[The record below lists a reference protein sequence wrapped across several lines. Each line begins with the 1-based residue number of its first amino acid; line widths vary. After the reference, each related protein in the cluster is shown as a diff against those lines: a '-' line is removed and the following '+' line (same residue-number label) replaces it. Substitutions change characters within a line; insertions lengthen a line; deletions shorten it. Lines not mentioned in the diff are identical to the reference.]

1 MGWLK
6 NVWRRRSQEQ
16 ELDAELQFHI
26 DRRIDD
32 HVKDGLSRDEARR
45 RVQLE
50 FGGLELTKDE
60 CRDVRPL
67 RWLDDLIRDVPLGF
81 RSLARDRLFAI
92 SVTAI
97 LGVGIATSVTM
108 FSVLNAVVLRPL
120 PYARPGELATI
131 NTHLIAQNR
140 WDGTSMA
147 NLVDWRD
154 ESKTFASMTFFRR
167 TVVTQV
173 TFTGFDAPQR
183 AQEGLVGPEFFD
195 LLGTPALVGRTFS
208 RQEFDRKDRVVVLS
222 EGLWR
227 ERFGGSESVLGQK
240 FTVAGEEHLIIGVM
254 PRTFQLPTRE
264 TRLWRP
270 LSVLPLWPG
279 ALSVRDSDQFEVIG
293 RLAPGVRFEEA
304 AAEMQVIGARLR
316 RAHAVNSNVD
326 IRIVP
331 LVDHVIGE
339 RTRRGM
345 WLGFA
350 AVLSLLAIACA
361 NVGGLLSARAA
372 RRRRE
377 LAVRSALGAG
387 RARLVRQLLAEGV
400 SFWAVASAVGVFLAY
415 ASIRLLLA
423 YGPRALPRMDEVSL
437 DAAAVA
443 VAFLGGLVVV
453 FACGTVPALAAARA
467 DAGAAFG
474 TRDQS
479 SLPRHRLQ
487 DFLVVAQVA
496 GALMLVVGAVLFA
509 QSFLR
514 AQGEDPGYPA
524 ENLIIV
530 PLNLPRERYPGRPE
544 VIAFF
549 REAGERIG
557 RLPGAVAVGGI
568 TDFFIA
574 RNADQWVTIEGRPA
588 GRDAG
593 APRLAVEGVT
603 PGYFRG
609 AGIDLVEG
617 REFEDRDYEDGAP
630 DVYIVN
636 ETLARRFWPGQSA
649 IGKRLVGGETPPKD
663 GRWATVIGVVRDIRR
678 ESLDVSPIMLG
689 FIPAFPRTMD
699 LTIRIAGNAEPLIAA
714 VRGEL
719 RAIDPTVPFT
729 QMFTANGRLSER
741 LDGRRFE
748 TQVLGV
754 FAGIALLLAGA
765 GLYALLAYQVALRTR
780 EIGIRSALGA
790 RRESIVAL
798 FLARGLRLAGL
809 GAVIGIGGAVSV
821 ARLLQS
827 LLYETPAIN
836 LRGYVTAAA
845 FMLLVAA
852 IAAYVPARRAA
863 GVSAITALRQE

>member
-1 MGWLK
+1 MSWLK
-6 NVWRRRSQEQ
+6 NVWRRRYQEQ
-16 ELDAELQFHI
+16 ELDAELRFHI
-26 DRRIDD
+26 DRQIDD
-32 HVKDGLSRDEARR
+32 LVREGLTRDEARR

-50 FGGLELTKDE
+50 FGELELAKDE

-67 RWLDDLIRDVPLGF
+67 RWLDDLMRDIPLGF
-81 RSLARDRLFAI
+81 RGLARDRLFAI

-97 LGVGIATSVTM
+97 LGIGIATSVTM
-108 FSVLNAVVLRPL
+108 FSVLNAVALRPL
-120 PYARPGELATI
+120 PYARPGELATV
-131 NTHLIAQNR
+131 NTHLMVQNR

-154 ESKTFASMTFFRR
+154 RSKTFASMTFFRR
-167 TVVTQV
+167 TAVTQV
-173 TFTGFDAPQR
+173 TFAGFDAPQR
-183 AQEGLVGPEFFD
+183 AQEGLVGPEFFE
-195 LLGTPALVGRTFS
+195 LLGTPALAGRTFS
-208 RQEFDRKDRVVVLS
+208 RQEFERRDRVVVLS
-222 EGLWR
+222 EGLWH
-227 ERFGGSESVLGQK
+227 ERFAGSESAIGGK
-240 FTVAGEEHLIIGVM
+240 FTVAGEEHVIVGVM
-254 PRTFQLPTRE
+254 PRTFQLPSRE

-270 LSVLPLWPG
+270 LSVLSIWP
-279 ALSVRDSDQFEVIG
+279 ATVSIRDSDQFEVIG
-293 RLAPGVRFEEA
+293 RLAPGARLEEA

-316 RAHAVNSNVD
+316 QAHAVNANVD

-350 AVLSLLAIACA
+350 AVLSLLAVACA
-361 NVGGLLSARAA
+361 NAGGLLWARAA

-387 RARLVRQLLAEGV
+387 RARLVRQLLAEAV
-400 SFWAVASAVGVFLAY
+400 SLWAVASALGVFLGY
-415 ASIRLLLA
+415 VLIQLLLA
-423 YGPRALPRMDEVSL
+423 YGPRALPRIDEVRL
-437 DAAAVA
+437 DATAVA

-453 FACGTVPALAAARA
+453 FACGTFPALAAARA

-479 SLPRHRLQ
+479 AMPRHRLQ
-487 DFLVVAQVA
+487 DFLAAAQVA

-509 QSFLR
+509 QSFVHAYR
-514 AQGEDPGYPA
+514 EDPGYPA
-524 ENLIIV
+524 EHLIVV
-530 PLNLPRERYPGRPE
+530 PLDLPRERYRGRPE
-544 VIAFF
+544 IMAFV
-549 REAGERIG
+549 RDARERIG

-568 TDFFIA
+568 TDFFIT
-574 RNADQWVTIEGRPA
+574 RNADQWVTVEGHPA
-588 GRDAG
+588 GRSAG
-593 APRLAVEGVT
+593 APRLAVEGIT

-609 AGIDLVEG
+609 AGIELVEG

-649 IGKRLVGGETPPKD
+649 IGKRLVGGEAPPKD

-678 ESLDVSPIMLG
+678 ESLDVTPIMLG

-699 LTIRIAGNAEPLIAA
+699 LTIRFAGDAAPAMAA
-714 VRGEL
+714 VRSEL

-729 QMFTANGRLSER
+729 QMFTANGRLSEQ

-748 TQVLGV
+748 AQLLGV
-754 FAGIALLLAGA
+754 FAAIAMLLAGA
-765 GLYALLAYQVALRTR
+765 GLYALLAYQVVLRTR

-790 RRESIVAL
+790 RREAIVGL
-798 FLARGLRLAGL
+798 FLWRGLRLAAA
-809 GAVIGIGGAVSV
+809 GAVVGIGGAVSA
-821 ARLLQS
+821 ARMLQS

-836 LRGYVTAAA
+836 LPGYLTAAA
-845 FMLLVAA
+845 CMVAVAA
-852 IAAYVPARRAA
+852 LAAYVPARRAA
-863 GVSAITALRQE
+863 NVSAIIALRQE

>member
-1 MGWLK
+1 
-6 NVWRRRSQEQ
+6 
-16 ELDAELQFHI
+16 
-26 DRRIDD
+26 
-32 HVKDGLSRDEARR
+32 
-45 RVQLE
+45 
-50 FGGLELTKDE
+50 
-60 CRDVRPL
+60 
-67 RWLDDLIRDVPLGF
+67 
-81 RSLARDRLFAI
+81 
-92 SVTAI
+92 
-97 LGVGIATSVTM
+97 
-108 FSVLNAVVLRPL
+108 
-120 PYARPGELATI
+120 
-131 NTHLIAQNR
+131 
-140 WDGTSMA
+140 
-147 NLVDWRD
+147 
-154 ESKTFASMTFFRR
+154 
-167 TVVTQV
+167 
-173 TFTGFDAPQR
+173 
-183 AQEGLVGPEFFD
+183 
-195 LLGTPALVGRTFS
+195 
-208 RQEFDRKDRVVVLS
+208 
-222 EGLWR
+222 
-227 ERFGGSESVLGQK
+227 
-240 FTVAGEEHLIIGVM
+240 
-254 PRTFQLPTRE
+254 
-264 TRLWRP
+264 
-270 LSVLPLWPG
+270 
-279 ALSVRDSDQFEVIG
+279 
-293 RLAPGVRFEEA
+293 
-304 AAEMQVIGARLR
+304 
-316 RAHAVNSNVD
+316 
-326 IRIVP
+326 
-331 LVDHVIGE
+331 
-339 RTRRGM
+339 
-345 WLGFA
+345 
-350 AVLSLLAIACA
+350 
-361 NVGGLLSARAA
+361 
-372 RRRRE
+372 
-377 LAVRSALGAG
+377 
-387 RARLVRQLLAEGV
+387 
-400 SFWAVASAVGVFLAY
+400 
-415 ASIRLLLA
+415 
-423 YGPRALPRMDEVSL
+423 MDEVSL

-487 DFLVVAQVA
+487 DFLVAAQVA

-530 PLNLPRERYPGRPE
+530 PLDLPRERYPGRPE

-678 ESLDVSPIMLG
+678 ESLDVTPIMLG

-699 LTIRIAGNAEPLIAA
+699 LTIRVAGDAEPLIAA

-754 FAGIALLLAGA
+754 FAGIAMLLAGA

-790 RRESIVAL
+790 RRESIVTL

-809 GAVIGIGGAVSV
+809 GAVIGIGGAISV

-836 LRGYVTAAA
+836 LRGYLTAAA

-863 GVSAITALRQE
+863 DVSAITALRRRVANRCRRAPDRSLAT

>member
-1 MGWLK
+1 MK
-6 NVWRRRSQEQ
+6 
-16 ELDAELQFHI
+16 
-26 DRRIDD
+26 
-32 HVKDGLSRDEARR
+32 
-45 RVQLE
+45 
-50 FGGLELTKDE
+50 LTNDE

-67 RWLDDLIRDVPLGF
+67 RWLDDLMRDVPLGF
-81 RSLARDRLFAI
+81 RGLARDRLFAI

-108 FSVLNAVVLRPL
+108 FSVLNAVALRPL

-147 NLVDWRD
+147 NLVDWR
-154 ESKTFASMTFFRR
+154 EQSKTFASMTFFRR
-167 TVVTQV
+167 AVVSQV
-173 TFTGFDAPQR
+173 TFTGLDAPQR
-183 AQEGLVGPEFFD
+183 AQEGLVGPEFFE
-195 LLGTPALVGRTFS
+195 LLGTPALVGRPFS

-240 FTVAGEEHLIIGVM
+240 LTVAGEEHLVIGVM
-254 PRTFQLPTRE
+254 PRTFQLPSRD

-270 LSVLPLWPG
+270 LSVLPLWPETM
-279 ALSVRDSDQFEVIG
+279 SVRDSDQFEVIG
-293 RLAPGVRFEEA
+293 RLTPGVRFEEA

-316 RAHAVNSNVD
+316 QAHAVNANRD

-331 LVDHVIGE
+331 LVDHVVGE

-361 NVGGLLSARAA
+361 NAGGLLSARAA

-400 SFWAVASAVGVFLAY
+400 SLWAVASAVGVLLAY
-415 ASIRLLLA
+415 VLIQLLLA

-437 DAAAVA
+437 DATAVA
-443 VAFLGGLVVV
+443 VAFFGGLVVV
-453 FACGTVPALAAARA
+453 FACGIIPALAAAGA
-467 DAGAAFG
+467 DAAAAFS

-487 DFLVVAQVA
+487 DSLVAAQVA

-514 AQGEDPGYPA
+514 AQSEDPGYPA
-524 ENLIIV
+524 EHLIIV
-530 PLNLPRERYPGRPE
+530 PLDLPRERYPGRPA
-544 VIAFF
+544 VMAFF
-549 REAGERIG
+549 REAREHIG

-568 TDFFIA
+568 TDFFIV
-574 RNADQWVTIEGRPA
+574 RNADQWVTIEGQPA
-588 GRDAG
+588 GRNAG

-617 REFEDRDYEDGAP
+617 RDFEDRDYEDGAP
-630 DVYIVN
+630 GVFIVDDA
-636 ETLARRFWPGQSA
+636 LARRFWPGQRA
-649 IGKRLVGGETPPKD
+649 IGKRLVSGEAPPKD
-663 GRWATVIGVVRDIRR
+663 GRWATVIGVVRGIRR
-678 ESLDVSPIMLG
+678 ESLDVTPIMLG
-689 FIPAFPRTMD
+689 FVPAFPRTMD
-699 LTIRIAGNAEPLIAA
+699 LTIRVAGDAAPLIAA
-714 VRGEL
+714 VRSEL

-729 QMFTANGRLSER
+729 QIFTANSRLSER
-741 LDGRRFE
+741 LEGRRFE
-748 TQVLGV
+748 TQLLGV
-754 FAGIALLLAGA
+754 FAGIAMLLAGA

-790 RRESIVAL
+790 RRESIVGL
-798 FLARGLRLAGL
+798 FLGRGLRLAGL
-809 GAVIGIGGAVSV
+809 GAVIGIGGAISV
-821 ARLLQS
+821 ARVLQS

-852 IAAYVPARRAA
+852 FAAYVPARRAA
-863 GVSAITALRQE
+863 NVSAIIALRQE

>member
-1 MGWLK
+1 
-6 NVWRRRSQEQ
+6 
-16 ELDAELQFHI
+16 
-26 DRRIDD
+26 
-32 HVKDGLSRDEARR
+32 
-45 RVQLE
+45 
-50 FGGLELTKDE
+50 
-60 CRDVRPL
+60 
-67 RWLDDLIRDVPLGF
+67 
-81 RSLARDRLFAI
+81 
-92 SVTAI
+92 
-97 LGVGIATSVTM
+97 
-108 FSVLNAVVLRPL
+108 VVLRPL

-147 NLVDWRD
+147 NLVDWR
-154 ESKTFASMTFFRR
+154 EQSKTFASMTFYRR
-167 TVVTQV
+167 TFVAQV
-173 TFTGFDAPQR
+173 TFAGVDGPQR

-227 ERFGGSESVLGQK
+227 EQFGGSESVLGLT
-240 FTVAGEEHLIIGVM
+240 FTVAGEDHVVVGVM
-254 PRTFQLPTRE
+254 PRRFQLPSRE

-270 LSVLPLWPG
+270 LSVLSSWP
-279 ALSVRDSDQFEVIG
+279 ATLSVRDSDQFEVIG
-293 RLAPGVRFEEA
+293 RLEPGVDFEEA

-316 RAHAVNSNVD
+316 QAHAVNSNVD

-361 NVGGLLSARAA
+361 NAGGLLSARAA

-400 SFWAVASAVGVFLAY
+400 SLWAIASAAGLFLAY
-415 ASIRLLLA
+415 ALIRVLLA
-423 YGPRALPRMDEVSL
+423 YGPRALPRVDEVSL
-437 DAAAVA
+437 DAAAVTL
-443 VAFLGGLVVV
+443 AFLGGLVVV
-453 FACGTVPALAAARA
+453 FACGTVPALAAAKA
-467 DAGAAFG
+467 DAAAAFS

-487 DFLVVAQVA
+487 DFLVAAQVA
-496 GALMLVVGAVLFA
+496 GALVLVIGAVLFA

-514 AQGEDPGYPA
+514 AQTEDPGYPA
-524 ENLIIV
+524 DNLIIV
-530 PLNLPRERYPGRPE
+530 PLNLPTARYPNRPA
-544 VIAFF
+544 VYAFF
-549 REAGERIG
+549 RQAGDRIG
-557 RLPGAVAVGGI
+557 RLPGVVAVGGI
-568 TDFFIA
+568 TDFFIS
-574 RNADQWVTIEGRPA
+574 RNADQWVTVEGRPA
-588 GRDAG
+588 GREAG

-609 AGIDLVEG
+609 AGIELVEG
-617 REFEDRDYEDGAP
+617 REFDDRDYEDGAP
-630 DVYIVN
+630 EVYIVN

-649 IGKRLVGGETPPKD
+649 LGKRLVGGETLPKD
-663 GRWATVIGVVRDIRR
+663 GRWATVVGVVRDIRR
-678 ESLDVSPIMLG
+678 ESLDVAPIMLG

-699 LTIRIAGNAEPLIAA
+699 LTIRVAGDAGPLIAA
-714 VRGEL
+714 VRSEL
-719 RAIDPTVPFT
+719 RAIDSTVPFT
-729 QMFTANGRLSER
+729 QMFTAKGRLSER

-748 TQVLGV
+748 AQVLTV
-754 FAGIALLLAGA
+754 FAAIALLLAGS

-790 RRESIVAL
+790 PRASIVTL
-798 FLARGLRLAGL
+798 FLTRGLRLAGL
-809 GAVIGIGGAVSV
+809 GAVIGIGGAIAV

-836 LRGYVTAAA
+836 LLGYVTAAV
-845 FMLLVAA
+845 FMLVIAGL
-852 IAAYVPARRAA
+852 AAYVPARRAA
-863 GVSAITALRQE
+863 GISAITALREE